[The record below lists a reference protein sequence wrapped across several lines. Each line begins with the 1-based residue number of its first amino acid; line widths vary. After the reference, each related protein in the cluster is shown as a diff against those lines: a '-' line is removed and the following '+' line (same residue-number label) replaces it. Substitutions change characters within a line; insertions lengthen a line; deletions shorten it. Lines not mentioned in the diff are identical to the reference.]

1 MRQEL
6 LRRQIFTPT
15 SGESPLA
22 EHGSRGTPGREWRFQ
37 QEQRRWG
44 LLPVRRR
51 LQVSRAPGNGSQN
64 RLRALSKI
72 TILRTLLLMFFA
84 THYEEHIKIVE
95 IPSGSD
101 ASFA

>member
-15 SGESPLA
+15 SRESPLA
-22 EHGSRGTPGREWRFQ
+22 EHGSRGTPGRERRLQ
-37 QEQRRWG
+37 QEQRRRG

-64 RLRALSKI
+64 G
-72 TILRTLLLMFFA
+72 LLHTEQNHDFA
-84 THYEEHIKIVE
+84 
-95 IPSGSD
+95 D
-101 ASFA
+101 SFLDVFRYSL